1 MKYQIFTNALVTGFF
16 VSPENNSPNKNVDM
30 DISLD
35 TVRVHKN
42 CDPEKLFEDSKF
54 SNFSKNGIGCDV
66 VGDHLQCVA
75 NGNICFF
82 LLLNYLSRVSN

>member
-16 VSPENNSPNKNVDM
+16 VSPENRNKNVDM
-30 DISLD
+30 GISLD

-66 VGDHLQCVA
+66 VGEHLQCVA
-75 NGNICFF
+75 NGNILNFF
-82 LLLNYLSRVSN
+82 TF